1 MNRRKCI
8 IMRRKLL
15 GLAVVAAATVSTGRL
30 WAHHSFAATYFED
43 KTQKVEGNLIQLQY
57 RNPHSFLQVEAP
69 DEKGVVQRWLVEW
82 GAGGQLVRQ
91 GITRDTLKPGDRLV
105 IVGNPGRY
113 PDDHRLRV
121 VSITRPSDGWKW
133 HGAFD

>member
-1 MNRRKCI
+1 MNR
-8 IMRRKLL
+8 MRHKIL
-15 GLAVVAAATVSTGRL
+15 GIAIAGLTLAGATLVAVGPAL
-30 WAHHSFAATYFED
+30 AHHSFAATYFED
-43 KTQKVEGNLIQLQY
+43 KTQKVEGKLVQFQY

-82 GAGGQLVRQ
+82 GAGGQLTRQ

-113 PDDHRLRV
+113 PDDHRLRM
-121 VSITRPSDGWKW
+121 VSVARPADGWKW
-133 HGAFD
+133 HGTFE